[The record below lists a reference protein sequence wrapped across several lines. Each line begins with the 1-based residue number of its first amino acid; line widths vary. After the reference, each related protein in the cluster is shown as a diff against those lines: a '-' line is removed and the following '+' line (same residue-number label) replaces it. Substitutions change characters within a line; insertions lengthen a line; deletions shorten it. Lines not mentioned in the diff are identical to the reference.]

1 MAIKISGSTIIDDS
15 RNIVNAGVTTVGV
28 LTGTDARF
36 SGTIEANEYL
46 GSGTKFTG
54 IVTSIVA
61 GANISVDQST
71 GQVTVTGLA
80 NTSNVISDTI
90 NTGSLN
96 VTGLST
102 FAGLVDINAGGQAN
116 TFKVEDLTDNRVV
129 IAGTGGELEDDSNL
143 TFNGSTLSVGVAL
156 DVDGQTDLDVL
167 NVAEL
172 ATFTDNIVA
181 NGNIVGDNS
190 TNISG
195 ISSVTSTTY
204 YGDGS
209 NLTSIISGVGV
220 QTSGGYIGAGVT
232 TLDFRGSG
240 ITTVTDPSS
249 GFSTVFVN
257 GTAAMSRTV
266 GLVTAGVGQS
276 AFTVPSYD
284 LGNNS
289 LDVYLNGIKLEPT
302 EYTETNGT
310 TITLASGA
318 KVGDI
323 LQAFSYDVSG
333 GNYWKLENNVL
344 YRSNTYAPVAIGTD
358 LQNGSSVLTV
368 GHPGL
373 AGTTMF
379 VYGGARVTGVLTAAS
394 FSGNADTA
402 TALQTPRTIALTG
415 DVVATATPFD
425 GTSNISIAATIQP
438 NSVGLGTDTFG
449 DYVESISGTA
459 NEITVTGSG
468 SETAAVTVSLPDD
481 VTIGDSLTVTNDA
494 TVGGALTVANV
505 VVTSTIA
512 GPAEFIIDPAA
523 VGDNTGLVRIKG
535 DLRVDGEEFI
545 VQSTT
550 VELAD
555 HVVGVATTC
564 ASNNLLDGGGIS
576 IGAESIKK
584 TFLFNNSTSS
594 LESSIGLAVTSGG
607 AFKVGSGTVLNSTT
621 LGSGI
626 VNSSLTS
633 LGTLSAVTV
642 SGDVSIADKI
652 VHTGDT
658 NTAIRFPST
667 DTVTVETAG
676 SERMRITSA
685 GNVGIGTDSPSELLH
700 LESGWTKQILKSTN
714 LNTASSLVFDV
725 TNVNTADFLLGQING
740 KWNGTDVAY
749 INFEAGA
756 DTTNKDD
763 GVITLLTSSSGGSPA
778 ERMRINYNG
787 EVGIKNTNPENYG
800 SDGRNLVIG
809 NSNTNDGTG
818 ITLVSGSGGYS
829 TIYFADGNAGVA
841 LYKGTITYSHT
852 TENMDFWTNSVRRV
866 RIDTNGR
873 LGIGADSP
881 ESDLHVKSA
890 TTGASRIRIQCNGS
904 SSDGDEYASILFE
917 GGSYSGAKI
926 ASHRD
931 DGTWDDRGDLRFYS
945 GYGNDVFTERL
956 RITNTGKIGVAVSP
970 AAWSTAASS
979 AVVQIAASVLFDYSS
994 AQFDVGHNYYF
1005 DGSNYKWMTTGYA
1018 ERMTFSK
1025 SDGSIR
1031 FWSFGTGSADATAT
1045 PLEKMR
1051 ITSDGEVGIA
1061 TASPVVNLDV
1071 NGALFMRPTTDSPTS
1086 INGLLIRL
1094 RSDVSKVQF
1103 QGLQYTPSVVYYD
1116 VDHYF
1121 LRHIFHVNGS
1131 EGMRLNSGKELL
1143 IGYTSDNG
1151 AYKLQVNSQIFATSA
1166 TVATSDGNYKENVS
1180 SLTDCLNIVDT
1191 LNPVSFTWKEQQDVV
1206 DSNDPE
1212 KVLRPKHNFPTG
1224 KQVGFIAQEVQ
1235 TALDGK
1241 DYLGSIIKENSRQA
1255 VVDDDGNE
1263 ITPKEDFLGIAE
1275 GNLTALLVGAI
1286 KELKA
1291 ENVALKARLDNA
1303 GL

>member
-676 SERMRITSA
+676 GEAVRINSSRSLLIGPSGSPATTITAAGAASFATGAFVVESDGEISTNIHSHGHLKLDSGADFDDSTTNIFLNASTGAATFAGDVISGTDWNSGDGVLADNGGFLFIRNDSESGVVFAIQNGGNGTGGDRKASITGDGDA
-685 GNVGIGTDSPSELLH
+685 TFAGVGYFKGNVGINRSDPDQKLNVSGCAEFTAYDS
-700 LESGWTKQILKSTN
+700 T
-714 LNTASSLVFDV
+714 
-725 TNVNTADFLLGQING
+725 
-740 KWNGTDVAY
+740 
-749 INFEAGA
+749 
-756 DTTNKDD
+756 
-763 GVITLLTSSSGGSPA
+763 
-778 ERMRINYNG
+778 
-787 EVGIKNTNPENYG
+787 
-800 SDGRNLVIG
+800 
-809 NSNTNDGTG
+809 
-818 ITLVSGSGGYS
+818 SGSGGYYTS
-829 TIYFADGNAGVA
+829 KGLIIGNLYDAGKSYTGSDDRTACIWQERGLDLDFATNDTLRMKISYDGIITGYSNIYA
-841 LYKGTITYSHT
+841 
-852 TENMDFWTNSVRRV
+852 
-866 RIDTNGR
+866 NGR
-873 LGIGADSP
+873 IIAGMD
-881 ESDLHVKSA
+881 
-890 TTGASRIRIQCNGS
+890 AS
-904 SSDGDEYASILFE
+904 
-917 GGSYSGAKI
+917 
-926 ASHRD
+926 
-931 DGTWDDRGDLRFYS
+931 
-945 GYGNDVFTERL
+945 
-956 RITNTGKIGVAVSP
+956 TNTGRAYGITAQNNYDSTSNASAVFGRNYDNTGRVWCGVNSGGTTTSEISATGAATFSGSVSAVSATFDSSTTNTWFSTNTNINSVDSAWATKNATTNKWVTGLSKDATLILGTDVTSDVNVTLTGSTG
-970 AAWSTAASS
+970 AA
-979 AVVQIAASVLFDYSS
+979 
-994 AQFDVGHNYYF
+994 
-1005 DGSNYKWMTTGYA
+1005 
-1018 ERMTFSK
+1018 TFSSTVTCTSLTET
-1025 SDGSIR
+1025 SDQRFKKNITDANPQLADVTALGGKLRNWDWNEEAPVSEKDIR
-1031 FWSFGTGSADATAT
+1031 F
-1045 PLEKMR
+1045 L
-1051 ITSDGEVGIA
+1051 
-1061 TASPVVNLDV
+1061 
-1071 NGALFMRPTTDSPTS
+1071 
-1086 INGLLIRL
+1086 GL
-1094 RSDVSKVQF
+1094 
-1103 QGLQYTPSVVYYD
+1103 
-1116 VDHYF
+1116 
-1121 LRHIFHVNGS
+1121 
-1131 EGMRLNSGKELL
+1131 
-1143 IGYTSDNG
+1143 
-1151 AYKLQVNSQIFATSA
+1151 
-1166 TVATSDGNYKENVS
+1166 
-1180 SLTDCLNIVDT
+1180 
-1191 LNPVSFTWKEQQDVV
+1191 
-1206 DSNDPE
+1206 
-1212 KVLRPKHNFPTG
+1212 
-1224 KQVGFIAQEVQ
+1224 IAQEVESICPGIIH
-1235 TALDGK
+1235 TVPRTKDGEKELTPEVVTPAVYETRTISAVLDEEGEVVEAETTEQVLVTEEQITPAT
-1241 DYLGSIIKENSRQA
+1241 YEQ
-1255 VVDDDGNE
+1255 VDDSYKT
-1263 ITPKEDFLGIAE
+1263 IKTSVLIMKLLGAVTE
-1275 GNLTALLVGAI
+1275 LSAKVAALEA
-1286 KELKA
+1286 A
-1291 ENVALKARLDNA
+1291 
-1303 GL
+1303 

>member
-36 SGTIEANEYL
+36 SGAIEANEYL

-71 GQVTVTGLA
+71 SQVTVTGLA